1 MDDSPPFE
9 ALAAA
14 ALIYTVTG
22 HYYQA
27 SGIWREILASP
38 EADASIRLM
47 AAEYAILQEQRA
59 ERR

>member
-1 MDDSPPFE
+1 MDESPPFE

-27 SGIWREILASP
+27 AGIWREILANP

-47 AAEYAILQEQRA
+47 AVRYAILHE
-59 ERR
+59 ERNR

>member
-1 MDDSPPFE
+1 MDDEPPFE

-22 HYYQA
+22 NYYQA

-47 AAEYAILQEQRA
+47 AAEYALLQE
-59 ERR
+59 ERGRRE